1 MIITKV
7 IDLLCRQRKEITSI
21 DLQLPSDQQTEAEE
35 ETKQLIEELAKL
47 KYELQTNKPIKPIIS
62 TLPDAKAWNDLLAD
76 EYRKNNDVTY
86 YNVIWLLSE
95 CYFYRMMREIFI
107 RSKYFQNFDHFF
119 TAKKESF
126 KLCIK
131 PAEKLATHLLSLSND
146 EQSFDQE
153 STFKFYT
160 MHSLW
165 GNKLDLSISCG
176 ERNQTGDFDLNE
188 LESKILVNDLKNF
201 WYYLKQLSTNIN
213 DKQSY
218 RIDII
223 LDNAGYELFTDFC
236 WLEAMHT
243 IGLLPKDKIIVH
255 IHVKCMPWF
264 VSDTMTND
272 IKWLLKYIN
281 DTPEI
286 SSNLK
291 NLNNRFNENFRH
303 RRWIVEEHDFWT
315 LPHDYA
321 QMSRI
326 APELY
331 QNLCNESC
339 LVLFKGDLN
348 YRKLIGDLKWDI
360 GTSFKQ
366 ALREF
371 QPKAICALRTIKADV
386 VVDIND
392 PITIERIKQFPKD
405 WMEIG
410 EYAVIHFLKN

>member
-165 GNKLDLSISCG
+165 GNKLDLSI
-176 ERNQTGDFDLNE
+176 
-188 LESKILVNDLKNF
+188 
-201 WYYLKQLSTNIN
+201 
-213 DKQSY
+213 
-218 RIDII
+218 
-223 LDNAGYELFTDFC
+223 
-236 WLEAMHT
+236 
-243 IGLLPKDKIIVH
+243 
-255 IHVKCMPWF
+255 
-264 VSDTMTND
+264 
-272 IKWLLKYIN
+272 
-281 DTPEI
+281 
-286 SSNLK
+286 
-291 NLNNRFNENFRH
+291 
-303 RRWIVEEHDFWT
+303 
-315 LPHDYA
+315 
-321 QMSRI
+321 
-326 APELY
+326 
-331 QNLCNESC
+331 
-339 LVLFKGDLN
+339 
-348 YRKLIGDLKWDI
+348 
-360 GTSFKQ
+360 
-366 ALREF
+366 
-371 QPKAICALRTIKADV
+371 
-386 VVDIND
+386 
-392 PITIERIKQFPKD
+392 
-405 WMEIG
+405 
-410 EYAVIHFLKN
+410 